1 MPFFA
6 DHTNDLTYP
15 KSEESDI
22 EDYRNCQRGA
32 YWALKSHRTAQGDD
46 PAIISLPTGAGKT
59 ALMMLAAF
67 EYKADG
73 VLIIAPSDS
82 IRTQLKH
89 KFDTLEGLSKA
100 GALPRHSSTPDVDT
114 LAERPYT
121 KSQWDEYADT
131 DVVVTLPNSISS
143 KYTRDDEPDVA
154 SPPED
159 MFDLILV
166 DEAHHSSAPA
176 WEEILSG
183 FTSTPQLLL
192 TATPFRRDHDLLPGR
207 LIYHY
212 PVDKARADGIYH
224 QVNLETHNENEEEL
238 LETAKRK
245 LAFLQ
250 QSNDNAAMLART
262 DETDT
267 ADSLAEEYTNPDEF
281 KLKAVHSDRDADHNQ
296 EAIRELRAGEIDG
309 VVIVDKFAEGVDIN
323 NLQLAVFHEPPKSL
337 RMTIQLIGRLARS
350 PDDSAPATI
359 IAPTDTLS
367 SEATEEAV
375 RQLYYGNTGWSE
387 IVPDLIDEH
396 ISRQRWPTNHLRSQS
411 PTAVNEENIEFYQ
424 TTTVYSLTETQ
435 IDLGI
440 EEPEIP
446 TDVYRLEA
454 SDRSELAGY
463 ITMST
468 DSPNWGAHTVLEFPR
483 YDLHLFYAP
492 PGHELLF
499 QFTSNRQFASEL
511 RDELI
516 AETTALTSIDGDQLS
531 KVMQSL
537 QSPKYQTTG
546 LANTAIPSGSQPQ
559 YKTYYGEDVQSA
571 VYHSD
576 ERTYTHGHVF
586 ATFDAGDE
594 TETRGVSGNKSKIW
608 TNSKASI
615 SEFKSWCDRMAEQLS
630 DESEPGIQNLEGL
643 DTGESISQFD
653 STPVTVIFNPQLA
666 ATPIEFKGG
675 DLPGSVEA
683 TPSLE
688 LDSTPDAGDTTVDL
702 SLILQ
707 GTDTDISCTY
717 DISADKWR
725 GPITN
730 YTVSL
735 SENGIESSSISCHEF
750 LQEYPPRFY
759 TDSGSIVIGGQ
770 RQSSQTD
777 LSTFFP
783 QDYLAETQIDWS
795 EYVAEGTGEEPDW
808 YCSDYPEPLD
818 EQWRDGEPESVFEAL
833 VRWLSDQRAVDQ
845 QILFCDHKS
854 GEVADFIEFCISD
867 NEVNFY
873 HCKGGKS
880 VGVSLGRFKDIYQ
893 QTIRSLRFVESMKL
907 IDHINDRRTP
917 DTLQHFVWGEDRY
930 NSLKTD
936 FRPNRWDYTIYGV
949 NPGLN
954 TGFDPEQNDKCRKV
968 GRLLSECV
976 EQVEQVNAKFTLQG
990 ANGSW

>member
-1 MPFFA
+1 MSFFA

-15 KSEESDI
+15 KSEESDE
-22 EDYRNCQRGA
+22 EDYRTCQRGA
-32 YWALKSHRTAQGDD
+32 YWAVKSHRTAQGDE

-67 EYKADG
+67 EYKADR

-100 GALPRHSSTPDVDT
+100 DALSTLSQTPDVEI
-114 LAERPYT
+114 LAERLHT
-121 KSQWDEYADT
+121 ESQWGEYTDT

-154 SPPED
+154 APPED
-159 MFDLILV
+159 MFDLVLV

-176 WEEILSG
+176 WENILSG
-183 FTSTPQLLL
+183 FASTPQLLL

-224 QVNLETHNENEEEL
+224 QVQLETHNGNKEEL
-238 LETAKRK
+238 LETAKCQ
-245 LAFLQ
+245 LTSLQ
-250 QSNDNAAMLART
+250 QSDENATMLART
-262 DETDT
+262 DETDN
-267 ADSLAEEYTNPDEF
+267 ADSLAEEYSDSDEF
-281 KLKAVHSDRDADHNQ
+281 DVKAVHSDKDTNHNQ
-296 EAIRELRAGEIDG
+296 DAIRELRDGEIDG
-309 VVIVDKFAEGVDIN
+309 VIIVDKFAEGIDIN

-337 RMTIQLIGRLARS
+337 RMTIQLIGRLARI
-350 PDDSAPATI
+350 PDGSVPAII
-359 IAPTDTLS
+359 IAPTDALS
-367 SEATEEAV
+367 SKATEEAV
-375 RQLYYGNTGWSE
+375 RQLYYENTGWSE

-396 ISRQRWPTNHLRSQS
+396 ISQQRWPTNHLRSQS
-411 PTAVNEENIEFYQ
+411 PTAINEESIEFYQ
-424 TTTVYSLTETQ
+424 TTTVFSLTGTL

-440 EEPEIP
+440 EEPEIS
-446 TDVYRLEA
+446 TDVYRLES
-454 SDRSELAGY
+454 SDNSELAGY
-463 ITMST
+463 ITVST
-468 DSPNWGAHTVLEFPR
+468 DSPNWGTQTVLEFPR
-483 YDLHLFYAP
+483 YDLHIFYAP
-492 PGHELLF
+492 QGHELLF

-511 RDELI
+511 REELV
-516 AETTALTSIDGDQLS
+516 ADTGALASVDGDQLS
-531 KVMQSL
+531 RVMQSL

-546 LANTAIPSGSQPQ
+546 LANTAIPSGNKPQ

-615 SEFKSWCDRMAEQLS
+615 SDFKHWCDRMAERLS

-653 STPVTVIFNPQLA
+653 STPITVIFNPQLA
-666 ATPIEFKGG
+666 ATPIEFTGG
-675 DLPGSVEA
+675 DLSGSVKA

-688 LDSTPDAGDTTVDL
+688 LDSNADAGDTAVDI
-702 SLILQ
+702 SLKLD
-707 GTDTDISCTY
+707 GVDTDISCTY
-717 DISADKWR
+717 DVSTDEWH

-735 SENGIESSSISCHEF
+735 PKRSTESISLNCKDF

-759 TDSGSIVIGGQ
+759 TDSGSIVMGGQ
-770 RQSSQTD
+770 QQSSQTD
-777 LSTFFP
+777 LSTFDP
-783 QDYLAETQIDWS
+783 QAYQAETQINWS
-795 EYVAEGTGEEPDW
+795 GYIGEGTDEEPSW
-808 YCSDYPEPLD
+808 YGNDYPEPLS
-818 EQWRDGEPESVFEAL
+818 EQWGDGEPESVFEAL
-833 VRWLSDQRAVDQ
+833 FRWLSEQRPVDQ
-845 QILFCDHKS
+845 QIIFCDHKR
-854 GEVADFIEFCISD
+854 GEVADFIEFCIAD
-867 NEVNFY
+867 KNVNFY
-873 HCKGGKS
+873 HCKGGNS
-880 VGVSLGRFKDIYQ
+880 VGISLGRFKDIYQ

-907 IDHINDRRTP
+907 IDHIEDRREP
-917 DTLQHFVWGEDRY
+917 GTLQHFVRGRDRY
-930 NSLKTD
+930 DSLKTN
-936 FRPNRWDYTIYGV
+936 FRPNGWDYTIYGV

-954 TGFDPEQNDKCRKV
+954 TGFDPEQNDACRKV

-976 EQVEQVNAKFTLQG
+976 EQVEQVNAEFILQG
-990 ANGSW
+990 ANDSW

>member
-1 MPFFA
+1 MSFFA
-6 DHTNDLTYP
+6 EHTNSLTYP
-15 KSEESDI
+15 KSGESDE
-22 EDYRNCQRGA
+22 EDYRTCQRGA

-67 EYKADG
+67 EYKADR

-100 GALPRHSSTPDVDT
+100 DALSSISSTPDVET
-114 LAERPYT
+114 LAERPHT
-121 KSQWDEYADT
+121 ESQWDEYIDT

-154 SPPED
+154 APPED
-159 MFDLILV
+159 MFDLVLV
-166 DEAHHSSAPA
+166 DEAHHSSSPA
-176 WEEILSG
+176 WEDILSG
-183 FTSTPQLLL
+183 FASTPQLLL
-192 TATPFRRDHDLLPGR
+192 TATPFRRDYDLLPGR

-224 QVNLETHNENEEEL
+224 QVQLETHNGNREEL
-238 LETAKRK
+238 LESAKSQ
-245 LAFLQ
+245 LASLQ
-250 QSNDNAAMLART
+250 QSDGNATMLART
-262 DETDT
+262 DETGT
-267 ADSLAEEYTNPDEF
+267 ADSLAEEYNNSNRFDV
-281 KLKAVHSDRDADHNQ
+281 KAVHSDKDSDHNQ
-296 EAIRELRAGEIDG
+296 DAIRELRAGEIDG
-309 VVIVDKFAEGVDIN
+309 VVIVDKFAEGIDID

-350 PDDSAPATI
+350 PDELTPATI

-375 RQLYYGNTGWSE
+375 RQLYYENTGWSE

-424 TTTVYSLTETQ
+424 TTTVYSLTGTH

-440 EEPEIP
+440 EDPEIP
-446 TDVYRLEA
+446 TDVCRLEA
-454 SDRSELAGY
+454 SDSSELAGY

-468 DSPNWGAHTVLEFPR
+468 DSPNWGTHTVLEFSR

-492 PGHELLF
+492 PSHELLF

-511 RDELI
+511 RDELV
-516 AETTALTSIDGDQLS
+516 ADAAALASVDGDQLS

-546 LANTAIPSGSQPQ
+546 LSNTAIPSGTQPQ

-571 VYHSD
+571 VHHSD

-586 ATFDAGDE
+586 ATFDTGDE

-615 SEFKSWCDRMAEQLS
+615 SEFKRWCDRMADRLS
-630 DESEPGIQNLEGL
+630 DDSEPGIQNLEGL

-653 STPVTVIFNPQLA
+653 STPATVIFNPQLA
-666 ATPIEFKGG
+666 ATPIEFTGG
-675 DLPGSVEA
+675 DLSGSVEA

-702 SLILQ
+702 SLKLEGPNTNIP
-707 GTDTDISCTY
+707 CTY
-717 DISADKWR
+717 DVSADEWR

-730 YTVSL
+730 YTVSIP
-735 SENGIESSSISCHEF
+735 ENGTESSPINCREF

-777 LSTFFP
+777 LSTFAP
-783 QDYLAETQIDWS
+783 QDYRAETQIDWS
-795 EYVAEGTGEEPDW
+795 EYIAEGTDEEPDW

-818 EQWRDGEPESVFEAL
+818 EQWGDSEPGSVFQAL
-833 VRWLSDQRAVDQ
+833 VQWLSEQRAVDQ

-854 GEVADFIEFCISD
+854 GEVADFIEFCITD
-867 NEVNFY
+867 KEVNFY

-880 VGVSLGRFKDIYQ
+880 AGISLGRFKDIYQ

-917 DTLQHFVWGEDRY
+917 GTLQHFVRGGDRY
-930 NSLKTD
+930 DSLKTN
-936 FRPNRWDYTIYGV
+936 FRPNRWEYTIYGV

-954 TGFDPEQNDKCRKV
+954 TGFDPEQDDTCRKV

-976 EQVEQVNAKFTLQG
+976 EQVEQVNAEFVLQG
-990 ANGSW
+990 ANNSW